1 VLLDGSLSA
10 ESNLHPRAATCRWV
24 LSFRFSDVDVI
35 TMRTEAVFNRKS
47 RAGVGWQSPLL
58 LNISTGFCIGKL
70 MNVASIAIPTLIF
83 LYFSPPDCKDNLA

>member
-1 VLLDGSLSA
+1 MLQDESLFA
-10 ESNLHPRAATCRWV
+10 ESKLHPWAATFRWV

-35 TMRTEAVFNRKS
+35 MMRTEAVFGRKG
-47 RAGVGWQSPLL
+47 RAGMGWQSPLL
-58 LNISTGFCIGKL
+58 VNISMGFCIGKL